1 MRRLPVVLRFPAVL
15 AVLALSA
22 PAMVPGAAAA
32 DEPPPYAY
40 HRLDRVGAALAEDPL
55 FVDPDL
61 AQALGAPDRAS
72 LRAAVAG
79 TAKRLGTP
87 VYVVVIPNPSQ
98 SESQGRDDAFLFM
111 LHERSRRDGL
121 YVMADSHGDLESE
134 AFNVPRRGSSPLD
147 DLDEEDEPGAA
158 TPADSE
164 RPFDGL
170 ADRIV
175 RRLDGHAAAPSA
187 SPTVPRLY
195 SSPEPF
201 GQENTLTP
209 DEPEIKA
216 PLLTGL
222 LLAGPAG
229 AAVLYWLS
237 LGVLA
242 LRRGGRSRSPARRRS
257 GRHTQARTRPSMRWL
272 RRHGAKDLER
282 LRRLLT
288 TADGEQQGRPY
299 AVSAYD
305 AAQILYDDAKDDESK
320 AIDLVG
326 AIVLARQGHAA
337 LTRDVA
343 SPPSPCLVNPLH
355 GGSVVRQRVRKL
367 EKEHGGA
374 LPRPC
379 PLCANCRDLDKR
391 HGLDERRLLQV
402 PGPDGHR
409 PHTLVQGVWRD
420 TAWGAHGKTF
430 LPRVMRYLGVD

>member
-1 MRRLPVVLRFPAVL
+1 MVLRFPAVL
-15 AVLALSA
+15 AALVLAALA
-22 PAMVPGAAAA
+22 AAPGAAAA
-32 DEPPPYAY
+32 DGPPPHAY

-55 FVDPDL
+55 FVDPDV
-61 AQALGAPDRAS
+61 AQALGAPDRAR
-72 LRAAVAG
+72 LRAAIAG
-79 TAKRLGTP
+79 TARRLGTP
-87 VYVVVIPNPSQ
+87 AYVVVIPNPSQ

-111 LHERSRRDGL
+111 LHDRSRRDGL
-121 YVMADSHGDLESE
+121 YVMANAHGDLESE
-134 AFNVPRRGSSPLD
+134 AFDVPRRGLSPLD
-147 DLDEEDEPGAA
+147 ELDEEDEPGAA

-164 RPFDGL
+164 RPFAGL

-175 RRLDGHAAAPSA
+175 RRLDGYAAAPSA
-187 SPTVPRLY
+187 SPTMPRLY
-195 SSPEPF
+195 SSPDPF
-201 GQENTLTP
+201 GQEDTLRP

-229 AAVLYWLS
+229 AAVLYWLG

-242 LRRGGRSRSPARRRS
+242 LRRGGLSRTPNRPRTQRHAR
-257 GRHTQARTRPSMRWL
+257 ARTKPSMRWL
-272 RRHGAKDLER
+272 RRHGAQDLER

-288 TADGEQQGRPY
+288 TADGERGRAY

-326 AIVLARQGHAA
+326 AIVLARQGCVA
-337 LTRDVA
+337 LTRDID

-355 GGSVVRQRVRKL
+355 GRSVVRKRVRKL
-367 EKEHGGA
+367 EKDHGGA
-374 LPRPC
+374 LPRQC
-379 PLCANCRDLDKR
+379 PLCANCRDIDKR
-391 HGLDERRLLQV
+391 QGLDERRLLQI
-402 PGPDGHR
+402 PGPDGNR
-409 PHTLVQGVWRD
+409 PHTLVPGVWRE

>member
-1 MRRLPVVLRFPAVL
+1 MALRFPLVL
-15 AVLALSA
+15 AALALSA
-22 PAMVPGAAAA
+22 LAVLPRAAAA

-40 HRLDRVGAALAEDPL
+40 HRLDRVGAALAKDPL
-55 FVDPDL
+55 FVDPDV
-61 AQALGAPDRAS
+61 AQALGASDRAR
-72 LRAAVAG
+72 LRAALAD
-79 TAKRLGTP
+79 TARRLGTP
-87 VYVVVIPNPSQ
+87 AYVVVIPNPSQ

-111 LHERSRRDGL
+111 LHDRSRRDGL
-121 YVMADSHGDLESE
+121 YVMADPHGHLESE
-134 AFNVPRRGSSPLD
+134 AFNVPREGPSPLD
-147 DLDEEDEPGAA
+147 EDDEPGAA
-158 TPADSE
+158 SPADSE

-170 ADRIV
+170 AERII

-187 SPTVPRLY
+187 SPTMPRSY
-195 SSPEPF
+195 SSPDPF
-201 GQENTLTP
+201 GQENTLRA

-229 AAVLYWLS
+229 AAVLYWLG

-242 LRRGGRSRSPARRRS
+242 LRRGGRSRSPVRRRP
-257 GRHTQARTRPSMRWL
+257 GRHAQARTRPSMSWL

-288 TADGEQQGRPY
+288 TAGGEQGRAY

-326 AIVLARQGHAA
+326 AIVLARQGRIA

-355 GGSVVRQRVRKL
+355 GGSVVRRRVGKL
-367 EKEHGGA
+367 EKGHGGA

-379 PLCANCRDLDKR
+379 PLCADCRDLDHR
-391 HGLDERRLLQV
+391 HGLDERRLLQI

-409 PHTLVQGVWRD
+409 PHTLVPGVWRD

>member
-1 MRRLPVVLRFPAVL
+1 MRRLPVVPRFPAVL
-15 AVLALSA
+15 AALVLSSLAV
-22 PAMVPGAAAA
+22 VPGAAAA
-32 DEPPPYAY
+32 DEPPPHAY

-61 AQALGAPDRAS
+61 AQALGAPDRAR

-79 TAKRLGTP
+79 TARRLGAP
-87 VYVVVIPNPSQ
+87 AYVVVMPNPSQ

-111 LHERSRRDGL
+111 LHDRSRRDGL
-121 YVMADSHGDLESE
+121 YVMADSHGHLESE
-134 AFNVPRRGSSPLD
+134 AFNVPRRGRSSLD

-175 RRLDGHAAAPSA
+175 RRLDRHASAPSA
-187 SPTVPRLY
+187 SPTMPRLY
-195 SSPEPF
+195 SSPDPF
-201 GQENTLTP
+201 GQENKLRP
-209 DEPEIKA
+209 DEPEITA

-229 AAVLYWLS
+229 AAILYWLG

-242 LRRGGRSRSPARRRS
+242 LRRGGRPRSPSRQRA
-257 GRHTQARTRPSMRWL
+257 GGHAEARTRPSMHWL
-272 RRHGAKDLER
+272 RRHGAKDLEG

-288 TADGEQQGRPY
+288 TADGEQGRDY

-320 AIDLVG
+320 AADLVG
-326 AIVLARQGHAA
+326 AIVLARQGRIA

-355 GGSVVRQRVRKL
+355 GGSVVRRRVRKL
-367 EKEHGGA
+367 EKKHGGA

-379 PLCANCRDLDKR
+379 PLCANCRDLDER
-391 HGLDERRLLQV
+391 QGLDERRLLQI

-409 PHTLVQGVWRD
+409 PHTLVPGVWRD